1 MEDPLIFF
9 QSLLQGGKE
18 KRASLHFN
26 LVSLN
31 TKTDS
36 NSMTVEG
43 HKLRKSI
50 YIFGHIWPINL
61 NTRSINKFVKN
72 ERG

>member
-31 TKTDS
+31 MKTDS
-36 NSMTVEG
+36 NSMTVAG